1 RLSHDLPAMCGIRDI
16 ARYQDALAPGR
27 FDETLRLLRIF
38 VLVQIAD
45 EHVGAFARERERDG
59 STDAGVRP
67 GDDRLLVEQ
76 AARTFVGFLA
86 VVRRRLHSRA
96 RARKG
101 LRLMRK

>member
-1 RLSHDLPAMCGIRDI
+1 
-16 ARYQDALAPGR
+16 PGR
-27 FDETLRLLRIF
+27 YAGTVRLLRLF
-38 VLVQIAD
+38 VLVQMAD
-45 EHVGAFARERERDG
+45 EPVGAVARERERDG

-67 GDDRLLVEQ
+67 GDARLLVEQ

-101 LRLMRK
+101 LRLMRKGRLGILLFVEHDENRIGGS